1 MSARTKKI
9 EDKVRDIVLEVI
21 QDGLQIYHIEYLKE
35 FGTYYLRV
43 YIDKLSKDEYVS
55 VEDCEILSRNM
66 NEKMDA
72 MEKELADNY
81 ILEVCSPGV
90 DRALHADKHYED
102 AIGEEIVVKT
112 LVKVEGSKEHIAVL
126 QSFDDKVINLKDDDK
141 TYSIEREKITK
152 ANIYFA

>member
-9 EDKVRDIVLEVI
+9 EDKVRDIVLSVI
-21 QDGLQIYHIEYLKE
+21 QEGVEIYHIEYLKE
-35 FGTYYLRV
+35 FGTYYVRV
-43 YIDKLSKDEYVS
+43 YIDKSGKDEYVG

-66 NEKMDA
+66 NEGMDA
-72 MEKELADNY
+72 IEKELAENY

-90 DRALHADKHYED
+90 DRALHTDKHYES

-112 LVKVEGSKEHIAVL
+112 LVKIEGLKEHIGTL
-126 QSFDDKVINLKDDDK
+126 EGFDEKVINIKNNDK